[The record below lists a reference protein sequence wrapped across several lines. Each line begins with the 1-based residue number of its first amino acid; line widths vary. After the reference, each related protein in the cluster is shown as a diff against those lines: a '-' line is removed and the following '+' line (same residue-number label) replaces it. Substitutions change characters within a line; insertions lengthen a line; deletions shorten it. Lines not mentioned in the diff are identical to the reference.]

1 MEKAQVEYNSK
12 GKNGLW
18 DANRLVREYIGIA
31 WMTNDSIPLQ
41 KLPWD
46 SQVRIRRVAAVIS
59 AYLDYNLKESDPFDV
74 ISSVFSNFDNRK
86 VLSESNIDVSDFEQL
101 KRSFVKCP
109 MNHGEWNIC

>member
-12 GKNGLW
+12 GKIASW

-31 WMTNDSIPLQ
+31 WMTNDSIPFQ

-46 SQVRIRRVAAVIS
+46 CQVRIRRVAAVIS
-59 AYLDYNLKESDPFDV
+59 GYLDYNLKESDPFEI
-74 ISSVFSNFDNRK
+74 ISLVFSNFDNRK

-101 KRSFVKCP
+101 MQYCYLNV
-109 MNHGEWNIC
+109 WNSH